1 MGQDKL
7 YWNDT
12 FSICD
17 TSDGAE
23 ESEIFTAWVAL
34 DDVGPEAGPMQLI
47 RGSHLWANGLLQ
59 LPLLFFHQDFTE
71 QQGMALESIG
81 LTDEDWQPVR
91 TPTSFAQIPWAAG
104 RRTLDPRG
112 CRAPEPA
119 GDPGRSAD
127 GPLVRG

>member
-59 LPLLFFHQDFTE
+59 LPLLFFHQDFEE

-81 LTDEDWQPVR
+81 LTDEDWQPVGHNLLC
-91 TPTSFAQIPWAAG
+91 T
-104 RRTLDPRG
+104 DP
-112 CRAPEPA
+112 
-119 GDPGRSAD
+119 GDDLGRSAD

>member
-1 MGQDKL
+1 MSRRAGQDKL

-34 DDVGPEAGPMQLI
+34 SDVGPEAGPMQLV

-59 LPLLFFHQDFTE
+59 LPLLFFHQDFEE
-71 QQGMALESIG
+71 QQGMALDSIG
-81 LTDEDWQPVR
+81 LTDEDWQPVGHNLLC
-91 TPTSFAQIPWAAG
+91 T
-104 RRTLDPRG
+104 DPSR
-112 CRAPEPA
+112 
-119 GDPGRSAD
+119 
-127 GPLVRG
+127 